1 MTDNQGPQES
11 WNMATATLQRLA
23 RILDQCSLFSQQ
35 GDLINW
41 FKSLMDLRRNLSPFL
56 DDKEFNEVTLK
67 FESLPKGWYAGGRVH
82 SDNYSTVN
90 KLFDEIFI
98 ILIKSMKSKGIL
110 MPKQKDANKA
120 VIDM

>member
-1 MTDNQGPQES
+1 MVDSTGPQES

-23 RILDQCSLFSQQ
+23 RILDQCSMYSQQ

-41 FKSLMDLRRNLSPFL
+41 FKALMDLRRNLSPFL
-56 DDKEFNEVTLK
+56 DDTEFKEVTNK
-67 FESLPKGWYAGGRVH
+67 FESLPLGWINGGKVNYNH
-82 SDNYSTVN
+82 YSTVN

-98 ILIKSMKSKGIL
+98 ILIRSMKSKGIL

-120 VIDM
+120 VIDY

>member
-1 MTDNQGPQES
+1 MVDSTGPQES

-23 RILDQCSLFSQQ
+23 RILDQCSLYSQQ

-56 DDKEFNEVTLK
+56 EDTEFTEVTKK
-67 FESLPKGWYAGGRVH
+67 FESLPNGWITNGKV
-82 SDNYSTVN
+82 NYSSYAQVN
-90 KLFDEIFI
+90 KLFDEIFV
-98 ILIKSMKSKGIL
+98 ILIKSMKAKGIL

-120 VIDM
+120 VIDY